1 MMQIV
6 SDIQHILRQA
16 QQNAYHS
23 INKAML
29 DAYWLVGKRIV
40 EEEQMGESRAAYGKG
55 LMKNLSTELQKEF
68 GKGFSVNNLQNMRLF
83 YITYP
88 IQQTVSANLQISET
102 LSRKSATPDF
112 RLSWSHYQ
120 VLMRILDTD
129 ERAVIKQYDPAKK
142 N

>member
-40 EEEQMGESRAAYGKG
+40 EEEQMGESRAVYGER
-55 LMKNLSTELQKEF
+55 LMKKLSEELQKEF
-68 GKGFSVNNLQNMRLF
+68 GKGFSIRNIEQMRLF
-83 YITYP
+83 YIEYP
-88 IQQTVSANLQISET
+88 IPQT
-102 LSRKSATPDF
+102 LSAELGR
-112 RLSWSHYQ
+112 
-120 VLMRILDTD
+120 
-129 ERAVIKQYDPAKK
+129 
-142 N
+142 